1 MPMMHNE
8 EMVGPCGVLMA
19 AAPLASK
26 LAISFPRYTS
36 FGHLFQCIT
45 WLICF
50 WPLLFEVR
58 FTHSMEI
65 LQHPPTFI

>member
-8 EMVGPCGVLMA
+8 KMVGPCGVLMA

-36 FGHLFQCIT
+36 FGHLFPCIT
-45 WLICF
+45 WL
-50 WPLLFEVR
+50 LLFEV
-58 FTHSMEI
+58 SI
-65 LQHPPTFI
+65 V